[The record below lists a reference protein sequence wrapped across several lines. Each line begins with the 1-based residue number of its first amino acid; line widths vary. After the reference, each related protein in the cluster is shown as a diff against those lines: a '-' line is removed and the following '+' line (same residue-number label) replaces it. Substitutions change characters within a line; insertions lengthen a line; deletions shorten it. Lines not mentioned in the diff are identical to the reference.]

1 MMNYKK
7 YARRLQTQF
16 VLLVLGKPDRK
27 VRTRSAP
34 RHSNFFV
41 QTEQARHRRSA
52 L

>member
-34 RHSNFFV
+34 RHSNSV
-41 QTEQARHRRSA
+41 QPEQARHRRLA